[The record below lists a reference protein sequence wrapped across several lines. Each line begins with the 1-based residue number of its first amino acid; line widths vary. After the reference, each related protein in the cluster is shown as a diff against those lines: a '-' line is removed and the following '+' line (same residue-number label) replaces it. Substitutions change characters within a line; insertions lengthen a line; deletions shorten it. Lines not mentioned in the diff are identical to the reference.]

1 MAENVA
7 IIITVILQ
15 TIRKGAGWSSVM
27 CRNDWEMV
35 YPQLKLFSFD
45 VDSYHGDFC
54 MPLFSIANQ
63 LQSFN
68 HL

>member
-1 MAENVA
+1 MAKDEA
-7 IIITVILQ
+7 IIIAVILQ
-15 TIRKGAGWSSVM
+15 IIEKGVGWSSVM
-27 CRNDWEMV
+27 HRNGWKKV
-35 YPQLKLFSFD
+35 YLQLKLFTFD

-54 MPLFSIANQ
+54 MPLLSIANQ